1 MYSKS
6 MIAGWGDMDS
16 NAHMRNSAFL
26 DKASDV
32 RMLFFAEHGFPVSEF
47 TRLRLGPVVTKD
59 ELEYRREVTL
69 LQPLTV
75 TLEIAGMAPDG
86 SRFVIRNDLLRVDGK
101 LCARVTSVVGWL
113 DLVARKLVAPP
124 EALLAA
130 VRSADKTSDFVELPS
145 ALAGRL

>member
-6 MIAGWGDMDS
+6 MIACWGDMDA

-47 TRLRLGPVVTKD
+47 ARLRLGPVVTKD
-59 ELEYRREVTL
+59 DLEYRREVTL
-69 LQPLTV
+69 LQTLTV

-86 SRFVIRNDLLRVDGK
+86 SRFVIRNNLLREDGK

-124 EALLAA
+124 DALLAA
-130 VRSADKTSDFVELPS
+130 VRSADKISDFVELPS
-145 ALAGRL
+145 ALAG